1 MKKLRNHL
9 IGVDQGTK
17 ILFSDFEDG
26 GDMWAGKGSRARSV
40 SVKFKSNYKAIPMVH
55 VSLDMWDMDQ
65 KTNQRADIS
74 AENISTTGFD
84 IVFKTW
90 GDTKVARVRAAWF
103 AIGEFAG
110 DDEWELY

>member
-17 ILFSDFEDG
+17 ILFSDFEDDG
-26 GDMWAGKGSRARSV
+26 AMWSGSGSRTRKV
-40 SVKFKSNYKAIPMVH
+40 SIKFKNEYKAVPMVH
-55 VSLDMWDMDQ
+55 VSLDMWDIDQ
-65 KTNQRADIS
+65 KSNQRADIS
-74 AENISTTGFD
+74 TENITTVGFV

-90 GDTKVARVRAAWF
+90 GDTKIARVRAAWF
-103 AIGEFAG
+103 SIGEFAG